1 MVAVDEYVRPL
12 EVDKESINMWVHFYD
27 LPKALM
33 KEQFARKLG
42 VSLGQVLR
50 VDTSF
55 PTYLRV
61 RVQFLLSKALVPE
74 IRMKVKGKGDLPVIV
89 RYENVTHF
97 CFVC

>member
-1 MVAVDEYVRPL
+1 MVAVDEYVRPS

-27 LPKALM
+27 LPKAMM

-55 PTYLRV
+55 LTYLRV